1 MRILNL
7 EIQIEEA
14 NVNLKLAQMKSN
26 NMAYFARFDD
36 EEENLISELITN
48 EKEQDFFTWSKLI
61 AEKIKEKQ
69 PINVSTLALSKKEG
83 GLAQISEISDDS

>member
-61 AEKIKEKQ
+61 AEKIKEKY
-69 PINVSTLALSKKEG
+69 PINVSTLALSK
-83 GLAQISEISDDS
+83 

>member
-1 MRILNL
+1 
-7 EIQIEEA
+7 
-14 NVNLKLAQMKSN
+14 MKSN

-48 EKEQDFFTWSKLI
+48 EKEQDFLTWSKLI

-83 GLAQISEISDDS
+83 GLAQISEISNDS